1 MSFILIIE
9 DERPI
14 AQSIAYTLKREG
26 FEVITSLDG
35 REGLRIAI
43 GAPSP
48 ALIIL
53 DLMLPGLS
61 GLDLCKQLRQQQ
73 TSWIPVIM
81 LTARTEEIDRV
92 IGLEIGADDYMT
104 KPFSM
109 RELVARVKATLRRP
123 AQKPEIQ
130 QLTLSRHG
138 IILDLN
144 RHTVTRNDVELNL
157 SPKEFDVLSLMMKN
171 IGKALTRDEI
181 LNNVWGDE
189 GAYRDPHTVDVHI
202 RWLREKLEVDPAHP
216 EFMMTV
222 RGIGYKFNE

>member
-1 MSFILIIE
+1 MSLILIIE

-26 FEVITSLDG
+26 FEVITCHDG
-35 REGLRIAI
+35 REGLRIATSSPT
-43 GAPSP
+43 PS
-48 ALIIL
+48 LIIL

-73 TSWIPVIM
+73 NNWIPVIM

-109 RELVARVKATLRRP
+109 RELVARIKATLRRP

-138 IILDLN
+138 IAIDLN
-144 RHTVTRNDVELNL
+144 RHTVTCNNTELNL
-157 SPKEFDVLSLMMKN
+157 SPKEFDLLSLMMKN

-181 LNNVWGDE
+181 LNSVWGDE

-202 RWLREKLEVDPAHP
+202 RWLREKLEADPAHP
-216 EFMMTV
+216 EFLMTV
-222 RGIGYKFNE
+222 RGIGYKFSE